1 MHTIVHSPRSS
12 LGKKSSRL
20 RNVASIPGKLAACP
34 GPDVCY
40 RVNCVCKGHICPRD
54 ESDSHRSHHRTR
66 PFVLVA
72 ITFDSNPQ
80 SVCMS
85 TAFKYFLRFVEY
97 IYLPSIELLVA
108 INQHHNR
115 ETEMSFYIRTFIK
128 RYDMMTLIERSIWKV
143 ILWCCN
149 LVVTSACTAAVIIIR
164 CQGWRDWYHEA
175 PWGSHEAFF
184 ISPPPGIYCL
194 TSPGLG
200 GRLCSDPIIA
210 SVMNRVSSEWSK
222 IEHEAFDYWV
232 YIAADEGC
240 NGLCGSFKQVVI
252 IFLC

>member
-1 MHTIVHSPRSS
+1 
-12 LGKKSSRL
+12 
-20 RNVASIPGKLAACP
+20 
-34 GPDVCY
+34 
-40 RVNCVCKGHICPRD
+40 
-54 ESDSHRSHHRTR
+54 
-66 PFVLVA
+66 
-72 ITFDSNPQ
+72 
-80 SVCMS
+80 
-85 TAFKYFLRFVEY
+85 
-97 IYLPSIELLVA
+97 
-108 INQHHNR
+108 
-115 ETEMSFYIRTFIK
+115 
-128 RYDMMTLIERSIWKV
+128 MTLIERSIWKV

-184 ISPPPGIYCL
+184 ISPRPGIYCL

-252 IFLC
+252 IFLCWYQYCTKRSIICDTGISWTRVRCRIVSSHFFTIPRVQAAACDSQARVSCSLGTLMRDFPHMRHQAADLVTAALCHARVIVKNKIWLTNAEQNPNQFHLESWTKY